1 MFDKKLIQLKKLPQF
16 NILTKK
22 FNNFIKKFNEFNLL
36 TRFFFI
42 LILIALYFIFIKN
55 ISKTNYDI
63 EGFENNII
71 NLNKK
76 NMFEKKYNN
85 EIYDDFYAKIYNTMY
100 SNNKKN
106 EEEIKY
112 IKLYL
117 DKFNYTKIL
126 DIGCGTGNH
135 VNLLNKKYNITGID
149 NSESMINI
157 AKTNYPDC
165 NFVVTNFLDSN
176 FFDINT
182 YTHIICLNRTLYEF
196 DDKNEFFEQCDS
208 LLNNAGY
215 LIINIIDINNF
226 NTFLTEETTSI
237 KKYKLPK
244 KNVKITESIV
254 KMDKNTYMISKFDD
268 SNLKSDNT
276 IIYHEKFKNEKT
288 NSVRNNEITYKLES
302 KEKLIN
308 MAKANNLYLKKIIQL
323 KNYKNEFLYIFTK
336 KIQTFI

>member
-1 MFDKKLIQLKKLPQF
+1 MFNKNLIQLNKLTQF
-16 NILTKK
+16 NIFPKK
-22 FNNFIKKFNEFNLL
+22 FNNLIKKINKLNLL
-36 TRFFFI
+36 TRFFIF

-55 ISKTNYDI
+55 ILKTNQDI

-76 NMFEKKYNN
+76 NTFEKKYNS
-85 EIYDDFYAKIYNTMY
+85 EIYDDFYAKFYNTIFL
-100 SNNKKN
+100 NNKKN
-106 EEEIKY
+106 EEEVKY

-165 NFVVTNFLDSN
+165 NFAVTNFLNSN

-208 LLNNAGY
+208 LLNNGGY

-226 NTFLTEETTSI
+226 NTFSIEETDNI
-237 KKYKLPK
+237 KIYKLPK
-244 KNVKITESIV
+244 KNVKITQNIL
-254 KMDKNTYMISKFDD
+254 KINKNMHMISKFND
-268 SNLKSDNT
+268 SKLKSDNT
-276 IIYHEKFKNEKT
+276 ISYEEKFKNEKT
-288 NSVRNNEITYKLES
+288 NSVRKNEITYKLES
-302 KEKLIN
+302 KEEIIN
-308 MAKANNLYLKKIIQL
+308 IAKTNNLYLKKIIQL

>member
-1 MFDKKLIQLKKLPQF
+1 MLNKNLIQLKLTQL
-16 NILTKK
+16 NILAIK
-22 FNNFIKKFNEFNLL
+22 FNNFIKKFNLL

-85 EIYDDFYAKIYNTMY
+85 EIYDDFYAKIYNYMY

-117 DKFNYTKIL
+117 DKLNYTKIL

-149 NSESMINI
+149 NSESMINV

-165 NFVVTNFLDSN
+165 NFAVTNFLNSN

-208 LLNNAGY
+208 LLNNGGY

-226 NTFLTEETTSI
+226 NTFSIHETDTI
-237 KKYKLPK
+237 KNYKLPK
-244 KNVKITESIV
+244 KNMKITQNIV
-254 KMDKNTYMISKFDD
+254 TINKNTFMISKFDD
-268 SNLKSDNT
+268 SKLKSDK
-276 IIYHEKFKNEKT
+276 IITYEEKFKNEKT
-288 NSVRNNEITYKLES
+288 NSVRKNEISYKLET
-302 KEKLIN
+302 KEEIIN